1 MSEKSAPRNKNWP
14 RVLFSMASLLPYL
27 QYIVDRPAIIA
38 GIGLALT
45 LAVLFFQS
53 TRKPWLAHI
62 QRKRLLTPNE
72 VEFLFRLQ
80 RALPSH
86 HIFPQV
92 SFAAFLTDDGKLS
105 KKSSWAVRAKFD
117 RKIADYVVCD
127 QNFAIIALVEL
138 DDRTH
143 VAAADRHRDAL
154 TRAAGYQTLRFQSKQ
169 KPSVAEIAELFR
181 HAGAWTSNQAAR

>member
-1 MSEKSAPRNKNWP
+1 
-14 RVLFSMASLLPYL
+14 LFSSSSLLLYL
-27 QYIVDRPAIIA
+27 QYVADRPAIFA

-45 LAVLFFQS
+45 LVILLFQS

-72 VEFLFRLQ
+72 IEFFFRLQ

-86 HIFPQV
+86 HIFTQV

-105 KKSSWAVRAKFD
+105 KKSSWAVRTKFD

-127 QNFAIIALVEL
+127 QNFSIVALVEL

-143 VAAADRHRDAL
+143 VASADRHRDAL

-181 HAGAWTSNQAAR
+181 HAGAWTSNHAIR

>member
-1 MSEKSAPRNKNWP
+1 MS
-14 RVLFSMASLLPYL
+14 SLIPYI
-27 QYIVDRPAIIA
+27 QFVNDRPAIFA

-45 LAVLFFQS
+45 LAVLLFQNR
-53 TRKPWLAHI
+53 RKPWLAHI
-62 QRKRLLTPNE
+62 QGKRLLTANE
-72 VEFLFRLQ
+72 SEFLYRLQ
-80 RALPSH
+80 RALPTH

-105 KKSSWAVRAKFD
+105 KKGSWVLRARFD

-127 QNFAIIALVEL
+127 QNFTIVALVEL

-143 VAAADRHRDAL
+143 VAAADRQRDAL

-169 KPSVAEIAELFR
+169 KPSLAEIAELFR
-181 HAGAWTSNQAAR
+181 HASAWTSNLSAR